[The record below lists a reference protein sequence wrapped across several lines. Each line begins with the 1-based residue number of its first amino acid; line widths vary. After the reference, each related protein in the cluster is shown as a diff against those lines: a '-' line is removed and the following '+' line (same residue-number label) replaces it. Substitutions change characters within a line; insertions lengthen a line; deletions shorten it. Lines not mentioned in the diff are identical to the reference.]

1 MILHLVHDEKII
13 NRTIAIFE
21 EVAPNQNIFVV
32 FTRHQ
37 LKLIKPH
44 QNVILFQDFGQQ
56 YKGEKFSQVI
66 IHFLN
71 SRKIRFINKY
81 IAKGTPIYWII
92 WGNDLYNKLLYPKGY
107 EIYDTQSSYYKKVK
121 KSFIKNLVNK
131 VIDNFKTVKIEKF
144 ISKYIDYIIVDSTQ
158 TDYDMLLKYYP
169 KLKNIPSKEFFY
181 YPIEVTLG
189 EELIKKSVEDNNIQ
203 IGNSASITNNH
214 EYVMRFLSKLTIG
227 NRNVYVPLS
236 YSGTNEYKNTVKR
249 KGLECF
255 GDKFKSLDD
264 FLPLEV
270 YNKLMLSVGFA
281 IYGNFRQE
289 AIGNVVI
296 SLYLGAK
303 VFFPENAPFHLWAQK
318 LNLIVFKLESISQE
332 EIDQPLDA
340 NSRAHN
346 RSIILEY
353 YNMERLKS
361 LITKNFIIKH
371 ADSFRKKNI

>member
-37 LKLIKPH
+37 LKYISTQ
-44 QNVILFQDFGQQ
+44 QNVIFFQDFKQ
-56 YKGEKFSQVI
+56 YQGEKFSSVI

-71 SRKIRFINKY
+71 SRKIRFITKY

-107 EIYDTQSSYYKKVK
+107 EIYDKQSSYYKKVK

-144 ISKYIDYIIVDSTQ
+144 ISKYIDYITVDSTQ

-169 KLKNIPSKEFFY
+169 KLKNIPCREFFY
-181 YPIEVTLG
+181 YPIETTLG

-249 KGLECF
+249 KGLEYF

-264 FLPLEV
+264 FLPLEE

-332 EIDQPLDA
+332 EIDQPLDT
-340 NSRAHN
+340 NSIAHN
-346 RSIILEY
+346 RSIIIKF
-353 YNMERLKS
+353 YNRERLKS
-361 LITKNFIIKH
+361 LIVETFITKH
-371 ADSFRKKNI
+371 TNILQR

>member
-37 LKLIKPH
+37 LKYINTQ
-44 QNVILFQDFGQQ
+44 QNVIFFQDFKQ
-56 YKGEKFSQVI
+56 YQGEKFSSVI

-71 SRKIRFINKY
+71 SRKIRFITKY

-144 ISKYIDYIIVDSTQ
+144 ISKYIDYITVDSTQ

-169 KLKNIPSKEFFY
+169 KLKNIPCREFFY
-181 YPIEVTLG
+181 YPIETTLG

-249 KGLECF
+249 KGLEYF

-264 FLPLEV
+264 FLPLEE

-332 EIDQPLDA
+332 EIDQPLDT
-340 NSRAHN
+340 NSIAHN
-346 RSIILEY
+346 RSIIIKF
-353 YNMERLKS
+353 YNRERLKS
-361 LITKNFIIKH
+361 LIVETFITKH
-371 ADSFRKKNI
+371 TNILQR